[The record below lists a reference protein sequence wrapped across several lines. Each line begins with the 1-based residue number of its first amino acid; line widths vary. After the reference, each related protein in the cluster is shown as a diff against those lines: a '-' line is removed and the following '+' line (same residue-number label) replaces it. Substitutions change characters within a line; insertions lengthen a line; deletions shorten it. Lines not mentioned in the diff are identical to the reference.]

1 MTTPATD
8 QRLHILVVKLTSMG
22 DTLHVLPALSDLSEN
37 CPQVQI
43 DWMIEDS
50 FRDIPHLHPSVNRV
64 IPVSTRRWRSL
75 NLRNLKELYRFI
87 KLLRA
92 EPYDVVIDAQ
102 GLMKSAALAYL
113 AKLKRNGKRIGFSA
127 GSIKER
133 PAARFYHH
141 DIDIAKNQHAI
152 DRLRQLFAYG
162 FNYPVPTT
170 KPNYSINALKPSTQ
184 GADKQELPT
193 VFFFPSTT
201 WASKHIPNAIWRT
214 LSDLVLE
221 QGYQIKISWGS
232 TDEKIRAEEI
242 ADQRSAIH
250 VLPKLALSE
259 LASQISTASG
269 AIAVDTGLGH
279 LAAGLGI
286 ATVSVYGAT
295 DAKLTGA
302 IGDSSNLLQT
312 DYPCSP
318 CFLKQCDKLTQA
330 QTTPPCYASIT
341 AESIWASL
349 SEQMI

>member
-1 MTTPATD
+1 M
-8 QRLHILVVKLTSMG
+8 VVKLTSMG
-22 DTLHVLPALSDLSEN
+22 DTLHVLPALSDLVEN
-37 CPQVQI
+37 CPLVQI

-50 FRDIPHLHPSVNRV
+50 FRDIPHFHPSVNRV
-64 IPVSTRRWRSL
+64 IAVSTRRWRSL
-75 NLRNLKELYRFI
+75 TLTNLKEFYRFL

-92 EPYDVVIDAQ
+92 EQYDVVIDAQ
-102 GLMKSAALAYL
+102 GLIKSAALAYL

-127 GSIKER
+127 DSIKER

-141 DIDIAKNQHAI
+141 DIDIAKNLHAI

-170 KPNYSINALKPSTQ
+170 KANYSINVQKPSAQIT
-184 GADKQELPT
+184 DKRQLPS

-201 WASKHIPNAIWRT
+201 WDSKHIPDSIWRK
-214 LSDLVLE
+214 LSDLALG

-232 TDEKIRAEEI
+232 AEEKLRAEQI
-242 ADQRSAIH
+242 ADQRSGID
-250 VLPKLALSE
+250 VLAKLTLRE
-259 LASQISTASG
+259 LASQLSTASG

-318 CFLKQCDKLTQA
+318 CFLKQCDKLNEV
-330 QTTPPCYASIT
+330 QTTPPCYATIT
-341 AESIWASL
+341 AERIWAAL
-349 SEQMI
+349 SEQII

>member
-1 MTTPATD
+1 MTTPATN
-8 QRLHILVVKLTSMG
+8 QRLRILVVKLTSMG
-22 DTLHVLPALSDLSEN
+22 DTLHILPALSDLVDN

-50 FRDIPHLHPSVNRV
+50 FSDIPHLHPCVNRV

-102 GLMKSAALAYL
+102 GLMKSAVLACL
-113 AKLKRNGKRIGFSA
+113 ARLNGNGKRIGFSA
-127 GSIKER
+127 DSIKER
-133 PAARFYHH
+133 PAAWFYHH

-152 DRLRQLFAYG
+152 DRLRQLFACG
-162 FNYPVPTT
+162 FYYPVPTT
-170 KPNYSINALKPSTQ
+170 KPNYSINVLKPSTQ

-201 WASKHIPNAIWRT
+201 WASKHIPDSIWRT
-214 LSDLVLE
+214 LGDLALE

-232 TDEKIRAEEI
+232 ADEKMRAEKI
-242 ADQRSAIH
+242 AGQRSAIH
-250 VLPKLALSE
+250 VLPKLSLSE
-259 LASQISTASG
+259 LASQMSTANG

-302 IGDSSNLLQT
+302 IGNSSKLIQAN
-312 DYPCSP
+312 YPCSP

-330 QTTPPCYASIT
+330 QTTPPCYATIS

-349 SEQMI
+349 SEQII